1 MTEGQVCTPDKNYV
15 GLLVQHRSLHVYV
28 CMVHTAIILHCVTV
42 PCVSLVLYP
51 YIRLNYNYIVM
62 GGIICSL
69 HFAYNYIVCRKLTV
83 AFYIL

>member
-15 GLLVQHRSLHVYV
+15 GLLVQHRSLHDIVYV
-28 CMVHTAIILHCVTV
+28 CMVHAAMILHCVTV

-51 YIRLNYNYIVM
+51 YIHLN
-62 GGIICSL
+62 
-69 HFAYNYIVCRKLTV
+69 YNYIVCRKLTV